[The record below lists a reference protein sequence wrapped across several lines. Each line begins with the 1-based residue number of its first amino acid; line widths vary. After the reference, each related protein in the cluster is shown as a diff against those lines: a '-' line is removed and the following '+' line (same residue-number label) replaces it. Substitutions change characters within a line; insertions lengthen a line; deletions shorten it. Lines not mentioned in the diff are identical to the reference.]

1 MLNAEDSYK
10 KTKLNFE
17 IQKIILN
24 AGWLLFDKFIRLMFG
39 LLVGVWVARYLG
51 PGTYGQLAYIVTLV
65 SLFQVVV
72 SLGMDTILVREIT
85 CNKNEAAQ
93 ILGSAIFMRFIV
105 GCISIVLLVGGV
117 TIFNGAY
124 FGVLTL
130 LASGGLLLQCTDTID
145 IWFQSQSQSKRTVIA
160 KLCSYT
166 ITNILRIILII
177 YNAPLWTFALLLSI
191 DASLSALALTFA
203 YKTFKTA
210 HRWHVSLLRCK
221 ALLSESWPFLIS
233 GISIILYMRIV
244 QVLIKNIMG
253 EKPLGIY
260 SAAIQFS
267 TLWNFIPLTLSVSLA
282 PYVARKKKES
292 EQIYYQTLC
301 NIFLIFSIIGWCITL
316 TIITLS
322 PFIIEFMLGAN
333 YKDGVGVLSI
343 HVITNLFICLGISQ
357 SLWIV
362 NERKGT
368 FILYKS
374 ITGLVVSVIANIIL
388 IPLYGIK
395 GAAIAS
401 VLSQIT
407 ASTIFNLCF
416 AKKIFFMQL
425 KSLFFLR

>member
-1 MLNAEDSYK
+1 MLKTLIK

-210 HRWHVSLLRCK
+210 HRWHISLLRCK

-233 GISIILYMRIV
+233 GISIILYMRID

-322 PFIIEFMLGAN
+322 PFIIEFMLGPN

>member
-1 MLNAEDSYK
+1 MLKTLIK

-39 LLVGVWVARYLG
+39 LLVGVWIARYLG

-105 GCISIVLLVGGV
+105 GCISIVLLIGGV

-177 YNAPLWTFALLLSI
+177 YNAPLWTFALLLRI

-210 HRWHVSLLRCK
+210 HR
-221 ALLSESWPFLIS
+221 
-233 GISIILYMRIV
+233 
-244 QVLIKNIMG
+244 
-253 EKPLGIY
+253 
-260 SAAIQFS
+260 
-267 TLWNFIPLTLSVSLA
+267 
-282 PYVARKKKES
+282 
-292 EQIYYQTLC
+292 
-301 NIFLIFSIIGWCITL
+301 
-316 TIITLS
+316 
-322 PFIIEFMLGAN
+322 
-333 YKDGVGVLSI
+333 
-343 HVITNLFICLGISQ
+343 
-357 SLWIV
+357 
-362 NERKGT
+362 
-368 FILYKS
+368 
-374 ITGLVVSVIANIIL
+374 
-388 IPLYGIK
+388 
-395 GAAIAS
+395 
-401 VLSQIT
+401 
-407 ASTIFNLCF
+407 
-416 AKKIFFMQL
+416 
-425 KSLFFLR
+425 

>member
-1 MLNAEDSYK
+1 MLKTLIK

-39 LLVGVWVARYLG
+39 LLVGVWIARYLG

-105 GCISIVLLVGGV
+105 GCISIVLLIGGV

-233 GISIILYMRIV
+233 GISIILYMRID
-244 QVLIKNIMG
+244 QVLIKNMG

>member
-1 MLNAEDSYK
+1 
-10 KTKLNFE
+10 
-17 IQKIILN
+17 
-24 AGWLLFDKFIRLMFG
+24 
-39 LLVGVWVARYLG
+39 
-51 PGTYGQLAYIVTLV
+51 
-65 SLFQVVV
+65 
-72 SLGMDTILVREIT
+72 
-85 CNKNEAAQ
+85 
-93 ILGSAIFMRFIV
+93 
-105 GCISIVLLVGGV
+105 
-117 TIFNGAY
+117 
-124 FGVLTL
+124 
-130 LASGGLLLQCTDTID
+130 
-145 IWFQSQSQSKRTVIA
+145 
-160 KLCSYT
+160 
-166 ITNILRIILII
+166 
-177 YNAPLWTFALLLSI
+177 
-191 DASLSALALTFA
+191 
-203 YKTFKTA
+203 
-210 HRWHVSLLRCK
+210 
-221 ALLSESWPFLIS
+221 
-233 GISIILYMRIV
+233 
-244 QVLIKNIMG
+244 
-253 EKPLGIY
+253 
-260 SAAIQFS
+260 
-267 TLWNFIPLTLSVSLA
+267 SVSLA

>member
-1 MLNAEDSYK
+1 
-10 KTKLNFE
+10 
-17 IQKIILN
+17 
-24 AGWLLFDKFIRLMFG
+24 
-39 LLVGVWVARYLG
+39 
-51 PGTYGQLAYIVTLV
+51 
-65 SLFQVVV
+65 
-72 SLGMDTILVREIT
+72 
-85 CNKNEAAQ
+85 
-93 ILGSAIFMRFIV
+93 
-105 GCISIVLLVGGV
+105 
-117 TIFNGAY
+117 
-124 FGVLTL
+124 
-130 LASGGLLLQCTDTID
+130 
-145 IWFQSQSQSKRTVIA
+145 
-160 KLCSYT
+160 
-166 ITNILRIILII
+166 
-177 YNAPLWTFALLLSI
+177 
-191 DASLSALALTFA
+191 
-203 YKTFKTA
+203 
-210 HRWHVSLLRCK
+210 
-221 ALLSESWPFLIS
+221 
-233 GISIILYMRIV
+233 
-244 QVLIKNIMG
+244 MG

-322 PFIIEFMLGAN
+322 PYIIEFMLGAN

-357 SLWIV
+357 RLWIV

-425 KSLFFLR
+425 KSLLFLR